1 MVVAPGLKNVVLTRG
16 ATTKLALD
24 GATATLS
31 PGASVTFIY
40 DGSIWVETAFMN
52 GTSAP

>member
-1 MVVAPGLKNVVLTRG
+1 MVVVPGLKNVVLTRG

-24 GATATLS
+24 GATTTLS
-31 PGASVTFIY
+31 PGASATFIY
-40 DGSIWVETAFMN
+40 DGTLWVEIASVN